1 MRIGVISDLHVD
13 LNGGEAGPRTY
24 AGYLGDAVRAKG
36 VELLL
41 IAGDLSNRWDLT
53 LRTLEEIQERAA
65 LRVLFVPG
73 NRPVERGPAAPV
85 RRSLGA
91 GGQPRGA
98 QGLPGNLARG
108 PVELPWGWAVAG
120 PWAGTTSLATPV
132 LRFERM
138 RVGERLWL
146 DRINARWDRPTLEVH
161 RRFLQGLESQLSE
174 LRGRRLILVTHV
186 VPVAELTVRPPDPQ
200 WEYLNAFLGSPA
212 YGELAVRHGVRIAV
226 CGHVHYRRRHQA
238 GGTLFLASCLG
249 YAHEWPDP
257 ADAAGEVRR
266 SLTVLEIYGGGH
278 AQAACH
284 ARCELRANT

>member
-24 AGYLGDAVRAKG
+24 AGYLSDAARAKG

-65 LRVLFVPG
+65 VRVLFVPG
-73 NRPVERGPAAPV
+73 NHDLWNEAPRRPFGEAW
-85 RRSLGA
+85 GA
-91 GGQPRGA
+91 GDSHEA
-98 QGLPGNLARG
+98 LKAFPGNLARG
-108 PVELPWGWAVAG
+108 PVELPGGWAVVGAMG
-120 PWAGTTSLATPV
+120 WYDFAFGHPRFSLEQ
-132 LRFERM
+132 FERM

-161 RRFLQGLESQLSE
+161 RRFLEELESQLSE

-257 ADAAGEVRR
+257 ADAAGEVHR
-266 SLTVLEIYGGGH
+266 SLTVLEI
-278 AQAACH
+278 
-284 ARCELRANT
+284 